1 MKQVEK
7 MITPVQY
14 ELAAEAVGTILP
26 KENPTEAVG
35 SDWVGGTVNGTEIR
49 GINYMSLHKFNHVCR
64 CPCSLSCSQSRS
76 RQLFARHKRL
86 SPFFKKEK
94 RKLEIIVQRQLRF
107 LVKILELPR
116 KYFSFQNLSQFVAVV
131 NGFLMANNEVYYTN

>member
-14 ELAAEAVGTILP
+14 ELAAEDVGTSLP

-49 GINYMSLHKFNHVCR
+49 GVNYMSLHKFNHVCR

-94 RKLEIIVQRQLRF
+94 RKLEIIV
-107 LVKILELPR
+107 
-116 KYFSFQNLSQFVAVV
+116 
-131 NGFLMANNEVYYTN
+131 